1 MPLEQDEDT
10 IPNSST
16 APSQYSPPLASP
28 LLPPSTATPLP
39 AAPGPLAESIRQNSD
54 RLCEDAARQAQHLV
68 RAWTPE
74 IRRYGL
80 TSTTIRRDQTVLAPG
95 QPSPFQPSTLKH
107 HRTPTDDF
115 GDVAGPARPAAALGK
130 RPSEEGKQEVEEVE
144 ATATAKV
151 NLDDTSYSRLG
162 SPLKKARLAAP
173 GKIDLRTLPS
183 TSNALTRPQ
192 DLATSPLFFSMSSRH
207 SLGRPPS
214 FSASEAAA
222 SMMGGEPTQGIT
234 TVRLP
239 RGHISASIS
248 GGSPS
253 RSLGSPS
260 SWSAFEH
267 ASVWSR
273 SPDSRPPLTP
283 ELQALR
289 SASALELLEQDE
301 RPTFVIDLHD
311 SANTADGPLHILF
324 ANASLRAS
332 PDISGLLTSNTTDP
346 DHTAEFARFKAWIV
360 SFVRNNESIDVSLP
374 SFPYGGISWTCSTLR
389 RRFRIVSGN
398 SSAISITPTSP
409 NPIAQA
415 STVLDQLAR
424 GPTPVRAPSRQDRPA
439 SEIDYFGGVVRPS
452 SPSSSHA
459 RSHSESRSRID
470 NVVESVVGY
479 RDDMDLVIGET
490 EEPICT
496 FDWTRIPLDTPNIP
510 QHVLF
515 ARSVDWASTPL
526 GPVEQWPSELRSMS
540 NMIMGSPNPAAMYW
554 GPEYVA
560 IYNEAY
566 TALAGKKHPRLMGM
580 RYEDAWPEIWD
591 DIRPVF
597 DAAWNSGQATM
608 KHDDRLFV
616 TRHGF
621 LEETFF
627 NWSIVPLIGGDGS
640 VVAIYN
646 PAFDNTRRKV
656 NERRMLALNGV
667 GEKISRSKDV
677 KSFWQQVRLGL
688 EESEYD
694 VPFALIYSVTDDPE
708 SEISSM
714 HSGSLSNPPLITL
727 EGSLGAP
734 PDHPA
739 AVPTIDLRTSDEGF
753 APYMRDSMASPN
765 TPIVLRRDDG
775 TLPEELIAGLAW
787 RGFGDPSH
795 TIVVFPVHPTTGESV
810 VGFVVLGINP
820 RRPYNEDYE
829 LFVNLLARQLAASL
843 ASVVL
848 FEEEIKRGEKAA
860 RLAAMDRHE
869 LSLQLQQRTQE
880 ALESEYRFTRM
891 AEFAPVGM
899 FIADSQG
906 SINYCNDTWWEI
918 SRHPRSTNTMDVWMQ
933 SIRDEDRPRVE
944 EVWRRLVEEKTAI
957 THEFRFKNTRITHDG
972 HPIETWVLMSA
983 YPEKDANGDLKS
995 IFGCMTDISQQKWA
1009 ENFQKLR
1016 REEALE
1022 MKRQQENFIDITSH
1036 EMRNPLSAVLQCS
1049 DEIADGIAKFRSA
1062 GHSTYVPHGLNL
1074 LLDSCVE
1081 AANTI
1086 SLCANHQKRIV
1097 DDILTLSKLD
1107 SQLLLVTPVDVQP
1120 VQVVERALRMFEA
1133 ELRSHD
1139 IKGEFYVEQSYQDLG
1154 TGWYKLDPSRL
1165 LQVLINLMT
1174 NAIKFTQGRERR
1186 VITIRLGAV
1195 KAAELEDSSA
1205 SYFPRR
1211 RSEMVD
1217 LTDDADWGTGEK
1229 VSLTLSVSDTG
1240 PGLTAEEK
1248 QLLFQRFQQASPRTH
1263 VQYGG
1268 SGLGLFICRTLTEL
1282 QGGQI
1287 GVLSEPGEG
1296 STFIFYI
1303 KSRLA
1308 ESPPPGAAPTMVT
1321 PATSPLKLGSNTAPA
1336 APPRAHY
1343 TTPDL
1348 PPAAPTLPAP
1358 AVSGE
1363 LAQTKTE
1370 NPSSPGLHILIVEDN
1385 LVNQR
1390 VLQRQ
1395 LRISGNNTHVANHGL
1410 EALQQLRR
1418 SWFWKEE
1425 EGDEDM
1431 EAVQDKINIS
1441 VILMDLEMPVMDGM
1455 TCAKRIRQ
1463 LEEDGTLM
1471 RHIPI
1476 IAVTAYARPEQIT
1489 NAKAAGIDDV
1499 ISKPFRIPELIPK
1512 IEELVAKYDTFPPSK

>member
-1 MPLEQDEDT
+1 V
-10 IPNSST
+10 
-16 APSQYSPPLASP
+16 
-28 LLPPSTATPLP
+28 
-39 AAPGPLAESIRQNSD
+39 ESI
-54 RLCEDAARQAQHLV
+54 
-68 RAWTPE
+68 
-74 IRRYGL
+74 
-80 TSTTIRRDQTVLAPG
+80 
-95 QPSPFQPSTLKH
+95 
-107 HRTPTDDF
+107 F
-115 GDVAGPARPAAALGK
+115 GYK
-130 RPSEEGKQEVEEVE
+130 
-144 ATATAKV
+144 
-151 NLDDTSYSRLG
+151 
-162 SPLKKARLAAP
+162 
-173 GKIDLRTLPS
+173 
-183 TSNALTRPQ
+183 
-192 DLATSPLFFSMSSRH
+192 
-207 SLGRPPS
+207 
-214 FSASEAAA
+214 
-222 SMMGGEPTQGIT
+222 
-234 TVRLP
+234 
-239 RGHISASIS
+239 
-248 GGSPS
+248 
-253 RSLGSPS
+253 
-260 SWSAFEH
+260 
-267 ASVWSR
+267 
-273 SPDSRPPLTP
+273 
-283 ELQALR
+283 
-289 SASALELLEQDE
+289 
-301 RPTFVIDLHD
+301 
-311 SANTADGPLHILF
+311 
-324 ANASLRAS
+324 
-332 PDISGLLTSNTTDP
+332 
-346 DHTAEFARFKAWIV
+346 
-360 SFVRNNESIDVSLP
+360 
-374 SFPYGGISWTCSTLR
+374 
-389 RRFRIVSGN
+389 
-398 SSAISITPTSP
+398 
-409 NPIAQA
+409 
-415 STVLDQLAR
+415 
-424 GPTPVRAPSRQDRPA
+424 
-439 SEIDYFGGVVRPS
+439 
-452 SPSSSHA
+452 
-459 RSHSESRSRID
+459 
-470 NVVESVVGY
+470 
-479 RDDMDLVIGET
+479 DDMDLVDDEP
-490 EEPICT
+490 EEPIST
-496 FDWTRIPLDTPNIP
+496 FDWTRIPLSTPNIP

-526 GPVEQWPSELRSMS
+526 GPVEEWPSELRSMS

-566 TALAGKKHPRLMGM
+566 IALAGKKHPRLMGM
-580 RYEDAWPEIWD
+580 RYQDAWSEIWD
-591 DIRPVF
+591 DIKPVF
-597 DAAWNSGQATM
+597 DAAWNAGQATM
-608 KHDDRLFV
+608 KHDDRLFL

-627 NWSIVPLIGGDGS
+627 NWSIIPLIGGDGS
-640 VVAIYN
+640 VVAVYN

-677 KSFWQQVRLGL
+677 KSFWQQVRWGL
-688 EESEYD
+688 EESPYD

-708 SEISSM
+708 SEASSM
-714 HSGSLSNPPLITL
+714 HSGSLTNPPMITL

-734 PDHPA
+734 PNHPA
-739 AVPTIDLRTSDEGF
+739 AVPTLDLRTSDDGF
-753 APYMRDSMASPN
+753 APYMRDSMATPN
-765 TPIVLRRDDG
+765 KPVVLRRDDG
-775 TLPEELIAGLAW
+775 TLPDELIAGLAW

-810 VGFVVLGINP
+810 VGFIVLGVNP

-869 LSLQLQQRTQE
+869 LSMQLQQRTQE

-933 SIRDEDRPRVE
+933 SIRDEDRPQVE
-944 EVWRRLVEEKTAI
+944 QVWRRLVDEKTAI
-957 THEFRFKNTRITHDG
+957 THEFRFKNTRTAHDG
-972 HPIETWVLMSA
+972 HPIDTWVLMSA

-1049 DEIADGIAKFRSA
+1049 DEIADGIAKYRSA

-1139 IKGEFYVEQSYQDLG
+1139 IKGEFYIEQSYQDLG

-1174 NAIKFTQGRERR
+1174 NAIKFTQGREKR
-1186 VITIRLGAV
+1186 VITIRLGAIRDV
-1195 KAAELEDSSA
+1195 ELEDSSS

-1211 RSEMVD
+1211 RNEMDD
-1217 LTDDADWGTGEK
+1217 LTDEADWGTGDK
-1229 VSLTLSVSDTG
+1229 VNLTLSVSDTG

-1308 ESPPPGAAPTMVT
+1308 ESPPPGAVPPMVT
-1321 PATSPLKLGSNTAPA
+1321 PATSPSKMASGSAPSP
-1336 APPRAHY
+1336 APVAHY

-1348 PPAAPTLPAP
+1348 PPAPPTLPAP
-1358 AVSGE
+1358 AISE
-1363 LAQTKTE
+1363 QPAATE
-1370 NPSSPGLHILIVEDN
+1370 AEDSPSSGLHILIVEDN
-1385 LVNQR
+1385 LVNQK
-1390 VLQRQ
+1390 VSHSLFHCH
-1395 LRISGNNTHVANHGL
+1395 SGRTSPFTNIGNRSYNGNCASLETIHTWRTMGSKRSNNCNARGSGKGRRRMKTW
-1410 EALQQLRR
+1410 RR
-1418 SWFWKEE
+1418 SRTK
-1425 EGDEDM
+1425 
-1431 EAVQDKINIS
+1431 S
-1441 VILMDLEMPVMDGM
+1441 
-1455 TCAKRIRQ
+1455 T
-1463 LEEDGTLM
+1463 
-1471 RHIPI
+1471 
-1476 IAVTAYARPEQIT
+1476 
-1489 NAKAAGIDDV
+1489 
-1499 ISKPFRIPELIPK
+1499 S
-1512 IEELVAKYDTFPPSK
+1512 PSF